1 MSIPERAFSA
11 FGSRRGSDGGAPFWV
26 HGSLLS
32 GSRRARHR
40 RRSKASVL
48 SRSTRLSGASSGGSP
63 VSIATKG
70 HVDGDDTETPR
81 TPARPYADAPRRAA
95 EAGGRGAAASAGTTR
110 AAGTGPIA
118 RCTDPAIDAPP

>member
-70 HVDGDDTETPR
+70 HVMAMILRRRG
-81 TPARPYADAPRRAA
+81 RPPGPHADAPSRAA
-95 EAGGRGAAASAGTTR
+95 EAGARGATASVGTTR
-110 AAGTGPIA
+110 LEPRRWNGANRPLH
-118 RCTDPAIDAPP
+118 